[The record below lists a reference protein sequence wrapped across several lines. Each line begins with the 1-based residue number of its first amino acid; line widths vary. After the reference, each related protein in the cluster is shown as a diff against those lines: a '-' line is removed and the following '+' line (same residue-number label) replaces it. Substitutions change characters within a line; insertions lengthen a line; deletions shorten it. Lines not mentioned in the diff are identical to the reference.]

1 MYTITAHPT
10 FLIDEYAMAVAY
22 SMITA
27 SNDHRLR
34 VFVCVCDGY
43 DGRRVFN
50 DQHRTR
56 RRRGAG
62 YNIISHIAAQL

>member
-1 MYTITAHPT
+1 
-10 FLIDEYAMAVAY
+10 MAVAY

-27 SNDHRLR
+27 SNDRRLR